1 MAQSVKRPVL
11 GFGSGPDLIVC
22 VFKPRDRLCMD
33 SMESAWDFS
42 LPLSLSASPWLALSL
57 SKNKH

>member
-11 GFGSGPDLIVC
+11 GFGSGHDLIVC
-22 VFKPRDRLCMD
+22 VFEPRDRLCMD
-33 SMESAWDFS
+33 SMESAIS
-42 LPLSLSASPWLALSL
+42 LSLSLSLSASPWLALSL